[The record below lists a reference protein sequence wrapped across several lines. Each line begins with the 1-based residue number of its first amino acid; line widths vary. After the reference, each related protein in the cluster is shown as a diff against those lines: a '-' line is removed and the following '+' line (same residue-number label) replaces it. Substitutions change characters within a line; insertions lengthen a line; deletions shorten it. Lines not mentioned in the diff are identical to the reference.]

1 VPGPEVL
8 RTPAHAERHAAAWR
22 ALAADVPWASY
33 FSTPDWQL
41 TWWEVLGRDRAGR
54 VAVWPGDDGLDA
66 VVGLARERL
75 HPRLPRGSGP
85 VVPLGSGAGAADH
98 LGWLVRPGRRDDVR
112 RWLGEQVGR
121 RTVLLPATDPD
132 SDTADL
138 LPGLERVTTTPCPR
152 VRLEEPLP
160 TGSSGLRKRIRYDER
175 RLADDGVSF
184 SWVPPG
190 QVTPATFDDLLRLH
204 AARADDQGWATSF
217 TGDRKRF
224 HLALVERGTEGCGPA
239 AVVARHEDEVV
250 GVLYGF
256 RWGDCFSYYQ
266 TGWDE
271 AYAKRGL
278 GTVLVAVAMRE
289 AYSDR
294 CAVFD
299 FLRGAEP
306 YKYRFGAEDRE
317 DVTWLRGRGPLAR
330 VLRSRYGA

>member
-1 VPGPEVL
+1 MPGPDVL
-8 RTPAHAERHAAAWR
+8 RTPAQAERHAEAWR
-22 ALAADVPWASY
+22 ELAASLPWSSY

-66 VVGLARERL
+66 VVGLARDRL
-75 HPRLPRGSGP
+75 HRRLPRVIGP

-112 RWLGEQVGR
+112 RWLAKEVGR
-121 RTVLLPATDPD
+121 RTVLLPATDRD
-132 SDTADL
+132 SGSPDL
-138 LPGLERVTTTPCPR
+138 LPGLRPIETTPCPR
-152 VRLEEPLP
+152 VTLAEPLP
-160 TGSSGLRKRIRYDER
+160 TGSSKLRKQLRYDER
-175 RLADDGVSF
+175 RLADDGVGF

-190 QVTPATFDDLLRLH
+190 EVTAATLDDLLRLH
-204 AARADDQGWATSF
+204 AARADDQGWATTF
-217 TGDRKRF
+217 TAERRRF
-224 HLALVERGTEGCGPA
+224 HLALMERGSPGCGPA
-239 AVVARHEDEVV
+239 AVVARRGDEVV

-256 RWGDCFSYYQ
+256 RWGDTFSYYQ

-271 AYAKRGL
+271 AYARRGL

-294 CAVFD
+294 CAVLD

-330 VLRSRYGA
+330 VLRSRHSA